1 MLSRIPPSLAN
12 VLALIVV
19 VFALFAIFDPS
30 RFDAGNEFTVHTEQ
44 TAALMTPSVATSS
57 TAMATTSTAVSAT
70 TTTVKIDAPSK
81 ASVAPVAKEKPG
93 TPPATPKKTVSTN
106 VSQTA
111 AAAQSS
117 PVFEI
122 FRIEKPYS
130 VPPRSFDDVNVTV
143 RGTLVNILCTAPHS
157 ASIRP
162 ISGSGVIID
171 PRGVILT
178 NAHVAQYVLLAQSPR
193 IDLSCIIRVGSP
205 AVAKWKARILF
216 IPPVWV
222 SEHVKE
228 INMSRPLG
236 TGEHDYALLRITGS
250 VDGSPL
256 PAAFPFLSSD
266 TREVIGFLGDPVL
279 GAGYPAEFVGGYN
292 AQNNLYAVSSVS
304 KIDQLMTFDG
314 KTVDAFSIGGVIEAQ
329 SGSSGGPVVNA
340 WDKLIGVITTTSEG
354 ATTAERT
361 LRAITLSYI
370 DRDLRAQTG
379 QGIAS
384 YLDGDLAAK
393 ENEFNTTWLQHLI
406 DMYIKQI
413 GGNN

>member
-1 MLSRIPPSLAN
+1 MSPRIRSSLVSISALFVA
-12 VLALIVV
+12 VLAFAVILHPARFGVGDDLVV
-19 VFALFAIFDPS
+19 
-30 RFDAGNEFTVHTEQ
+30 RTEQ
-44 TAALMTPSVATSS
+44 TAATGMSSTETSS
-57 TAMATTSTAVSAT
+57 TTMTSTTSLVVST
-70 TTTVKIDAPSK
+70 TTTLEKENTPNK
-81 ASVAPVAKEKPG
+81 APVAPAVKENPKAAASPAKSA
-93 TPPATPKKTVSTN
+93 PATVLTE
-106 VSQTA
+106 
-111 AAAQSS
+111 

-122 FRIEKPYS
+122 FRIENPYPF
-130 VPPRSFDDVNVTV
+130 PPRSFDDVNITV
-143 RGTLVNILCTAPHS
+143 RGALVNILCMSVHG

-162 ISGSGVIID
+162 ISGSGVIVD

-178 NAHVAQYVLLAQSPR
+178 NAHVAQYVLLSQSPR
-193 IDLSCIIRVGSP
+193 IDLSCTIRAGSP
-205 AVAKWKARILF
+205 AVSKWKAEVLF

-228 INMSRPLG
+228 INTTRPVG

-250 VDGSPL
+250 IDSSPL
-256 PAAFPFLSSD
+256 PQTFPFLSFD

-304 KIDQLMTFDG
+304 KIDQLMTFAG
-314 KTVDAFSIGGVIEAQ
+314 NTVDAFSIGGVIEAQ

-340 WDKLIGVITTTSEG
+340 WDKLIGMITTTSDG
-354 ATTAERT
+354 ATTAD
-361 LRAITLSYI
+361 RALHALTLSYI

-379 QGIAS
+379 QGLAS
-384 YLDGDLAAK
+384 YLEGDLAAR
-393 ENEFNTTWLQHLI
+393 EQDFNTTWLQHLI

>member
-1 MLSRIPPSLAN
+1 MFSRTRSSLVNISALLIMA
-12 VLALIVV
+12 LALVV
-19 VFALFAIFDPS
+19 IFHPS
-30 RFDAGNEFTVHTEQ
+30 PFGVRDDLLVRTEQ
-44 TAALMTPSVATSS
+44 TAATGASSMATSS
-57 TAMATTSTAVSAT
+57 TTIATTSPAVAT
-70 TTTVKIDAPSK
+70 STTKEKENAPHK
-81 ASVAPVAKEKPG
+81 ASVAPASKEKPKAVA
-93 TPPATPKKTVSTN
+93 PVPKSAP
-106 VSQTA
+106 A
-111 AAAQSS
+111 AAPTE

-122 FRIEKPYS
+122 FRIENPYPTS
-130 VPPRSFDDVNVTV
+130 PRSFDDVNVTV
-143 RGTLVNILCTAPHS
+143 RGALVNILCVS
-157 ASIRP
+157 AHGTSIRP

-193 IDLSCIIRVGSP
+193 IDLHCTIRVGSP
-205 AVAKWKARILF
+205 AASKWKAQVLF

-228 INMSRPLG
+228 INMSRPMG

-256 PAAFPFLSSD
+256 SSTFPFLSFD

-304 KIDQLMTFDG
+304 KIEQLMTFAG
-314 KTVDAFSIGGVIEAQ
+314 NTVDAFSIGGVIEAQ

-354 ATTAERT
+354 ATTADRT
-361 LRAITLSYI
+361 LHALTLSYI
-370 DRDLRAQTG
+370 ERDLRAQTG
-379 QGIAS
+379 QGLSS
-384 YLDGDLAAK
+384 YLEGDLAAK
-393 ENEFNTTWLQHLI
+393 EQDFNTTWLLRLI